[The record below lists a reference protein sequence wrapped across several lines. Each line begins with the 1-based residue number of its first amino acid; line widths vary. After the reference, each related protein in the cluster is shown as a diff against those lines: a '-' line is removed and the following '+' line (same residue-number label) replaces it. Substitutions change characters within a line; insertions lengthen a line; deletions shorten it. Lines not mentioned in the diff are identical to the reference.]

1 MEITTK
7 QLKLKTGKI
16 ISHVSNGQEITVT
29 YRGKP
34 RAKIIPINT
43 VKISVPKE
51 PENELFGIWRDKID
65 TDNVEQF
72 VRKIRKGRK
81 LGTRLNA

>member
-7 QLKLKTGKI
+7 QLRLEPGRIMSK
-16 ISHVSNGQEITVT
+16 VSNGQEITVT

-34 RAKIIPINT
+34 RAKIIPINAGR
-43 VKISVPKE
+43 ISVPKE
-51 PENELFGIWRDKID
+51 PENELFGIWRDKKD

-72 VRKIRKGRK
+72 ARNIRKGRK
-81 LGTRLNA
+81 FW